1 MYKNLAAMAVA
12 QSTPVRETP
21 ARACD
26 FPVRPAP

>member
-12 QSTPVRETP
+12 QSTPVHEAP

-26 FPVRPAP
+26 FSVRPAP